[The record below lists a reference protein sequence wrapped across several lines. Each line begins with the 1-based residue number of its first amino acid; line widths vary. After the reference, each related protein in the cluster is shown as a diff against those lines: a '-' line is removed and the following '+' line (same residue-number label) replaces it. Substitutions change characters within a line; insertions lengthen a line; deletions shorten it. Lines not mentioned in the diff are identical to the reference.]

1 MTHILG
7 ERLKELA
14 KDVEREKALKD
25 MANAKLK
32 EKGKAA
38 EVTEKKA

>member
-1 MTHILG
+1 MTHVLG

-14 KDVEREKALKD
+14 KDADWEKALKD
-25 MANAKLK
+25 VANAAAE

-38 EVTEKKA
+38 KKKA